1 MSDKI
6 LPATDKQVA
15 KWRDG
20 LRIQRLV
27 ARIEADR
34 ATIRAKDEEIERL
47 RKVRTGSA
55 VNRLHNLCDGF
66 EEMDKRQE
74 ALIAELVTALEKSAK
89 TFRAYAGK
97 HYAKLTPEGHEKG
110 SQNLYYAEE
119 IEIVLAKAKEAGQ

>member
-6 LPATDKQVA
+6 LPATDAEMAALKECLVRFDAGEVTLGGPQFA
-15 KWRDG
+15 SG
-20 LRIQRLV
+20 CERLI

-74 ALIAELVTALEKSAK
+74 ALISELVGVLGAVNDSVTAA
-89 TFRAYAGK
+89 
-97 HYAKLTPEGHEKG
+97 
-110 SQNLYYAEE
+110 
-119 IEIVLAKAKEAGQ
+119 LAKAKEAGR